1 MTATLLV
8 DTQVHITDHLKYKT
22 ELQHISL
29 IHFHLVKRLQFP
41 WDCPQK
47 QAKRSAIQF
56 LWLFMVFSPYHTSM
70 IKDPKLKQ
78 SCCEVQLSLSTSS
91 AQKKKKTFQDF
102 SLRKSL
108 GLLGHK
114 SKQVCIHNSSVLL
127 HIYFLM
133 IQFCCH
139 GKGRGLS
146 IMTATRD
153 SGFDYNLTRSNC
165 LSTQSTLV
173 RVGDIHLLCM

>member
-1 MTATLLV
+1 LLIPRYILLTTWSARLSFSISHWYISTWWSNYNFHGTV
-8 DTQVHITDHLKYKT
+8 PKSKQKDLPYNSCGFSWFFPSNHFHDQGPKT
-22 ELQHISL
+22 ETIMLWSTALTLH
-29 IHFHLVKRLQFP
+29 QF
-41 WDCPQK
+41 CTK
-47 QAKRSAIQF
+47 
-56 LWLFMVFSPYHTSM
+56 
-70 IKDPKLKQ
+70 
-78 SCCEVQLSLSTSS
+78 E
-91 AQKKKKTFQDF
+91 KKTFQDF

-114 SKQVCIHNSSVLL
+114 SKQICIHNSFVLL
-127 HIYFLM
+127 QVYFLM

-146 IMTATRD
+146 IMTDTRD

-173 RVGDIHLLCM
+173 RAGDMRLLCM